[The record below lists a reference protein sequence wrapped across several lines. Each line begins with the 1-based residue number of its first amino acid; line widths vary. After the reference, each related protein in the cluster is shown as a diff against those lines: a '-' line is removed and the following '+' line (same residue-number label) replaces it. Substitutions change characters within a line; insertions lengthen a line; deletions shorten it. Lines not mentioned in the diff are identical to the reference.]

1 MDVSGRRVTV
11 LGLGRHGG
19 GVAAARWLARQ
30 GAVVTV
36 TDLADEAAL
45 ADSLAE
51 LADEP
56 IFRYR
61 LGGHDARDVHEAELV
76 VVNPAVKPGNPLVK
90 TALDAGAAITSETEL
105 FLARCP
111 AHVVGVTGSNGKS
124 TTAAMAAEILAADGR
139 RVWLGGN
146 IGRSLLDDLPRIG
159 PRDWVVLEL
168 SSFQLWWL
176 ADGAR
181 WPETGVVTNCAP
193 NHLDW
198 HGSLAHYI
206 SAKQRLLA
214 RQPPGGLAVI
224 NPLDPVVG
232 RWAPPAR
239 GRSVGPAADEHI
251 PPLAV
256 PGMHNRS
263 NAACAAALAGAL
275 GCSLAAIERGLSR
288 FKGLPH
294 RLQFVGEVAG
304 RRFYDD
310 SMATTPES
318 VMAAVD
324 TLAPRGWFLVGGKDK
339 GCDFNPLIE
348 KLATAARGVGCFG
361 AARDTLAA
369 MLARRAP
376 RRVYASFETMAE
388 ALAWCWEHSRADDSI
403 ALSPGCASHD
413 QFRDYRHR
421 GATFVTLV
429 RALAARRD
437 QVRQAPA
444 RDEP

>member
-1 MDVSGRRVTV
+1 V

-19 GVAAARWLARQ
+19 GAAAARWLARQ
-30 GAVVTV
+30 DAVVTV
-36 TDLADEAAL
+36 TDLADEITL

-51 LADEP
+51 LADTP
-56 IFRYR
+56 IRRYR
-61 LGGHDARDVHEAELV
+61 LGGHDERDFREAELV
-76 VVNPAVKPGNPLVK
+76 VVNPAVKPDNPFVK
-90 TALDAGAAITSETEL
+90 AARGAGAAITSEIGL

-111 AHVVGVTGSNGKS
+111 APVVGVTGSNGKS
-124 TTAAMAAEILAADGR
+124 TTAAMAAAILAADGR

-181 WPETGVVTNCAP
+181 WPQMAVVTNCAP

-198 HGSLAHYI
+198 HGSLAHYT

-214 RQPPGGLAVI
+214 RQPPGGLTVI
-224 NPLDPVVG
+224 NPLDPIVG
-232 RWAPPAR
+232 RWAPPAQ
-239 GRSVGPAADEHI
+239 GRSIGPAADDQV

-256 PGMHNRS
+256 PGTHNRV

-275 GCSLAAIERGLSR
+275 GCAPAAIERGLKQ
-288 FKGLPH
+288 FTGLPH
-294 RLQFVGEVAG
+294 RLELVGEVGG

-339 GCDFNPLIE
+339 GCDFGALVD
-348 KLATAARGVGCFG
+348 KLAKGARGVACFG
-361 AARDTLAA
+361 AARDKIAA
-369 MLARRAP
+369 ILARGAP
-376 RRVYASFETMAE
+376 RCAHASFESMSE
-388 ALAWCWEHSRADDSI
+388 ALAWCWQRSSAGESI
-403 ALSPGCASHD
+403 ALSPACASHD

-421 GATFVTLV
+421 GATFVALV
-429 RALAARRD
+429 RALACENSRRAPRARNE
-437 QVRQAPA
+437 VHQAQA
-444 RDEP
+444 RDDA